1 MKVAN
6 KKGKKT
12 KHAGTTT
19 HLSIDNPE
27 QALEKLMLESEKRA
41 SYFWHMKN
49 GEEIPV
55 DSMSDRHLD
64 NTIKMLQRKVN
75 ERALYEDAAE
85 GFPDDWEEDC
95 E

>member
-1 MKVAN
+1 MKTITVL
-6 KKGKKT
+6 G
-12 KHAGTTT
+12 
-19 HLSIDNPE
+19 IDNPE
-27 QALEKLMLESEKRA
+27 QALEKLMLEREKRMI
-41 SYFWHMKN
+41 YYWHTKT
-49 GEEIPV
+49 GEEILV
-55 DSMSDRHLD
+55 SSMSNKHLE